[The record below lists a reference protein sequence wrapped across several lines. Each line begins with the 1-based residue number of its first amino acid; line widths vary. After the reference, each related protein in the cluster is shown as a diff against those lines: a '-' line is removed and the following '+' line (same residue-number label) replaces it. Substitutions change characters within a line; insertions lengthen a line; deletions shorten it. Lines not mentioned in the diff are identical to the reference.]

1 MEARSLEVQILA
13 GAAVALLSRAEA
25 AEVLGSP
32 GNNIGPELHL
42 DRCFS
47 CLGSRQPGEA
57 EISESATRKSGG
69 RGWDL

>member
-13 GAAVALLSRAEA
+13 GAAGALLSRAEA

-42 DRCFS
+42 DPALGRTTDGDVKEDDLRCY
-47 CLGSRQPGEA
+47 GQTE
-57 EISESATRKSGG
+57 
-69 RGWDL
+69 